1 MKKTLMITVSVA
13 TLIAAGGMAFA
24 QGVNA
29 PRDPAAATAPAQ
41 NGKSDKMKVE
51 TPSKAEAVKPAPHAQ
66 LPAKSNG
73 VKSETSGQGSTMQ
86 PAQREVDT
94 PRKTEAVKPAPNAQ
108 LPAKPAGAKS
118 ETSGQGGGM
127 QPAQRDTT
135 KPNDTFAPKAQSETP
150 KAPAQ
155 ADAQHAAPAPL
166 SAEHHAKIWE
176 AVRGEKPARFTGPKF
191 SITVGEAVPQTV
203 HLNRLPVRVIEF
215 APQYRGYEYVLVGDE
230 ILIVDPRTHRI
241 VAVIPA

>member
-13 TLIAAGGMAFA
+13 ALIAAGGMAFA

-29 PRDPAAATAPAQ
+29 PRDQPAAAAPAQ

-51 TPSKAEAVKPAPHAQ
+51 TPSKADAVKPAPNAQ

-73 VKSETSGQGSTMQ
+73 AKSETSGQGSGMQ
-86 PAQREVDT
+86 PAQREVET

-108 LPAKPAGAKS
+108 SPAKPNGAKS

-135 KPNDTFAPKAQSETP
+135 TPNDRSAP

-166 SAEHHAKIWE
+166 PAEHHAKVWE
-176 AVRGEKPARFTGPKF
+176 AVRGEKTARFTGARF
-191 SITVGEAVPQTV
+191 SITVGEPVPQTV
-203 HLNRLPVRVIEF
+203 HLNRLPARVIEF
-215 APQYRGYEYVLVGDE
+215 APQYRGYEYVLVGEE

>member
-1 MKKTLMITVSVA
+1 MTKTLMITVSVA
-13 TLIAAGGMAFA
+13 ALIAAGGMAFA

-29 PRDPAAATAPAQ
+29 PRDPAATAAPAH

-51 TPSKAEAVKPAPHAQ
+51 SPRKTEAVKPAPSAQ
-66 LPAKSNG
+66 LPAKSNDIR
-73 VKSETSGQGSTMQ
+73 SETSGQGSTMQ
-86 PAQREVDT
+86 PVQREVET
-94 PRKTEAVKPAPNAQ
+94 PHKAEAAKPATNAP
-108 LPAKPAGAKS
+108 LPAKPAGVKS
-118 ETSGQGGGM
+118 ETSGQGTGM

-135 KPNDTFAPKAQSETP
+135 TPNDRFAPKAQTETP
-150 KAPAQ
+150 KGPAQ

-176 AVRGEKPARFTGPKF
+176 AVRGEKAAPFTGAKF

>member
-1 MKKTLMITVSVA
+1 MKKTLMLTVSVA
-13 TLIAAGGMAFA
+13 ALFAAGGMALA

-29 PRDPAAATAPAQ
+29 PRDPAAAAAPAQ

-51 TPSKAEAVKPAPHAQ
+51 TPH
-66 LPAKSNG
+66 
-73 VKSETSGQGSTMQ
+73 
-86 PAQREVDT
+86 
-94 PRKTEAVKPAPNAQ
+94 KTEAVKPAPNAQ
-108 LPAKPAGAKS
+108 LPAKPTGAKS

-135 KPNDTFAPKAQSETP
+135 KPNDTFAPKAQTGTP
-150 KAPAQ
+150 KGPAQ
-155 ADAQHAAPAPL
+155 ADTQHTAPAPL

-176 AVRGEKPARFTGPKF
+176 AVRGEKTARFTGTKF